1 MEKYLRAHRWIFG
14 ADLLLNWGLG
24 FWLLVGNADQVLMQ
38 NSPVLQPIVYR
49 LIGLGFLVFALW
61 QSWQLRKPIS
71 PAALQI
77 AYWMAIL
84 PILALGIALIIFNNM
99 LRPIPRILLW
109 LGELYMFFLSVW
121 YSRILTLLR
130 K

>member
-14 ADLLLNWGLG
+14 ADLLLNWALG
-24 FWLLVGNADQVLMQ
+24 FWLLVGNVDQVLMQ
-38 NSPVLQPIVYR
+38 NPPVLQPIVYR
-49 LIGLGFLVFALW
+49 LIGLGFLAFALW
-61 QSWQLRKPIS
+61 QSWQLRKPVS

-84 PILALGIALIIFNNM
+84 PILALGIALIIFNNQ

-109 LGELYMFFLSVW
+109 LGEFYMFLLSVW